1 MNSTLKLST
10 KLSPSGKTQLA
21 EYFATPPFKVMTLP
35 AYADVWMNGL
45 NAIQMSSSPG
55 LLSGDRIDIQI
66 TLAESTALSLNTQA
80 FTRVQAMNEG
90 DFAEQNSFIQ
100 LEENSHLFY
109 LPHPLVLHKD
119 SAFKQKTFIN
129 MQPNSTLIYGEI
141 VAIGRVANNERFE
154 FRQFSLI

>member
-1 MNSTLKLST
+1 MD
-10 KLSPSGKTQLA
+10 
-21 EYFATPPFKVMTLP
+21 F
-35 AYADVWMNGL
+35 

-90 DFAEQNSFIQ
+90 DFAEQNTFIQ

-109 LPHPLVLHKD
+109 LPHPWYYIKILHLNKN
-119 SAFKQKTFIN
+119 IH
-129 MQPNSTLIYGEI
+129 
-141 VAIGRVANNERFE
+141 
-154 FRQFSLI
+154 

>member
-35 AYADVWMNGL
+35 AYADAWMNGL

-66 TLAESTALSLNTQA
+66 TLAKSTALSLNTQA

-90 DFAEQNSFIQ
+90 DFAEQNTFIQ
-100 LEENSHLFY
+100 LEENSRLFY
-109 LPHPLVLHKD
+109 FPHPMV
-119 SAFKQKTFIN
+119 
-129 MQPNSTLIYGEI
+129 
-141 VAIGRVANNERFE
+141 
-154 FRQFSLI
+154 